1 MVRIITLSSGKGG
14 TGKTLVT
21 ANLGVAL
28 AQLGKKTLV
37 LDADVTMANLGL
49 VFGIEERKTNLHE
62 VLSGGGAMKNLVYN
76 GPAGLKIVPCGM
88 SLDGIRRAKLERLK
102 NVVTKLAS
110 GVDIMLIDS
119 ASGLD
124 HDAITALS
132 VAQEVILVVTPN
144 FTAVAEAT
152 KIKVVAERLSVK
164 PVGVVI
170 NRATGERTDLSRNEI
185 VAVLDLPVLG
195 IIPEDAEVRRAA
207 ALGEPVVTRSPK
219 SPATKAFKELA
230 SKILKTH

>member
-1 MVRIITLSSGKGG
+1 
-14 TGKTLVT
+14 
-21 ANLGVAL
+21 
-28 AQLGKKTLV
+28 
-37 LDADVTMANLGL
+37 
-49 VFGIEERKTNLHE
+49 
-62 VLSGGGAMKNLVYN
+62 MKNIVYN

-88 SLDGIRRAKLERLK
+88 SLDGIRRVKLERLK
-102 NVVTKLAS
+102 KVVTALAP

-132 VAQEVILVVTPN
+132 AAQEAILVVTPN